1 MCLAEYKVQGTEQES
16 DVAPVPEKLTVQSV
30 RETQRQT
37 ISVQYTVSD
46 KMDVCLFGPG
56 ELAQN
61 NFAESTLLATDRVMD
76 G

>member
-46 KMDVCLFGPG
+46 KTDACLSGPG
-56 ELAQN
+56 ELAPKQLRR
-61 NFAESTLLATDRVMD
+61 EHSGWPPTE
-76 G
+76 